1 MHGNSLPGPV
11 LKIRR
16 HDINAEQN
24 GDEYFKSHSV
34 AIFVL

>member
-1 MHGNSLPGPV
+1 MCIGLV
-11 LKIRR
+11 LTIRKY
-16 HDINAEQN
+16 DINVGQN